1 MVETKISHGSHP
13 SSTDPDSLLGGQGPS
28 NRLNVRRSGGRLR
41 SLTPLFGL
49 LFIVSLVSACGTGER
64 AVEIAALRK
73 MVAETQLLVAE
84 YRVQL

>member
-1 MVETKISHGSHP
+1 MVETTTSHGSQP

-49 LFIVSLVSACGTGER
+49 LFTVSLVSACGTGER

-73 MVAETQLLVAE
+73 MVA
-84 YRVQL
+84 